1 MALVIETIKYR
12 HKQDK
17 DLVIT
22 VLNIDAEDEDYRE
35 PALLFINIQI
45 LMKTGER
52 GLRGLPT
59 SRASSE
65 ESEVAQ
71 AGRYL

>member
-22 VLNIDAEDEDYRE
+22 VLNIKAEDEDYRE
-35 PALLFINIQI
+35 PAYIY
-45 LMKTGER
+45 KTDDLYAGWQVSLNRKFLEDFEQM
-52 GLRGLPT
+52 
-59 SRASSE
+59 E
-65 ESEVAQ
+65 EE
-71 AGRYL
+71 

>member
-22 VLNIDAEDEDYRE
+22 VLDIKAEDEDYRE
-35 PALLFINIQI
+35 PAFIY
-45 LMKTGER
+45 KYD
-52 GLRGLPT
+52 GLNECWKVSLNHKFLEDW
-59 SRASSE
+59 E
-65 ESEVAQ
+65 EIV
-71 AGRYL
+71 

>member
-22 VLNIDAEDEDYRE
+22 VLDIKAEDEDYRE
-35 PALLFINIQI
+35 PAFIYKYDGHDECWQVSLNHNF
-45 LMKTGER
+45 LDEYEKENM
-52 GLRGLPT
+52 
-59 SRASSE
+59 
-65 ESEVAQ
+65 
-71 AGRYL
+71 

>member
-22 VLNIDAEDEDYRE
+22 VLDIRAEDEDYHE
-35 PALLFINIQI
+35 PAYIYKRLNYMENWQVSLNHKFLSDWEEIQD
-45 LMKTGER
+45 E
-52 GLRGLPT
+52 
-59 SRASSE
+59 
-65 ESEVAQ
+65 
-71 AGRYL
+71 

>member
-35 PALLFINIQI
+35 PAFIWKQVD
-45 LMKTGER
+45 LGECWYVS
-52 GLRGLPT
+52 LNHNFLDEYEKL
-59 SRASSE
+59 E
-65 ESEVAQ
+65 EE
-71 AGRYL
+71 

>member
-35 PALLFINIQI
+35 PAYIY
-45 LMKTGER
+45 KTDDLYAGWQVSLNRKFLEDFEQM
-52 GLRGLPT
+52 
-59 SRASSE
+59 E
-65 ESEVAQ
+65 EE
-71 AGRYL
+71 

>member
-22 VLNIDAEDEDYRE
+22 VLGLGASDEDYRE
-35 PALLFINIQI
+35 PAYIYKTDDLYAGWQVSLNRKFLEDWEEIN
-45 LMKTGER
+45 E
-52 GLRGLPT
+52 
-59 SRASSE
+59 
-65 ESEVAQ
+65 
-71 AGRYL
+71 

>member
-22 VLNIDAEDEDYRE
+22 VLQLDAEDEDYRE
-35 PALLFINIQI
+35 PAFIYKHDGHNENWQVS
-45 LMKTGER
+45 LNRKFLDDYEM
-52 GLRGLPT
+52 
-59 SRASSE
+59 E
-65 ESEVAQ
+65 EI
-71 AGRYL
+71 

>member
-22 VLNIDAEDEDYRE
+22 VLDIKAEDEDYHE
-35 PALLFINIQI
+35 PAYIYKRLNYMENWQVSLNHNFLEDWEEIQD
-45 LMKTGER
+45 E
-52 GLRGLPT
+52 
-59 SRASSE
+59 
-65 ESEVAQ
+65 
-71 AGRYL
+71 